1 MQCTIFTELSTTVLF
16 KLWYFRCAA
25 AKYYIWGW
33 HWSCTCNIKCFLLYI
48 ISILIGILCD
58 CNVQFCSCLPEFV
71 QLLQFG
77 LWGGTPSKPRIA
89 FAIDFLE
96 LIHAIQMECHASLKG
111 ICQAFE
117 VSHSSKITT
126 TPASRKLYPVI
137 IDAFEEYRCGYCL
150 YFFHAFI

>member
-1 MQCTIFTELSTTVLF
+1 MCCCEILYLRVALILHMQHQMFFTI
-16 KLWYFRCAA
+16 
-25 AKYYIWGW
+25 YIY
-33 HWSCTCNIKCFLLYI
+33 T
-48 ISILIGILCD
+48 ISILIGILLCD

>member
-1 MQCTIFTELSTTVLF
+1 MVLRHIIFDGGTDLAQHEMFCIT
-16 KLWYFRCAA
+16 
-25 AKYYIWGW
+25 
-33 HWSCTCNIKCFLLYI
+33 

-111 ICQAFE
+111 ICQA
-117 VSHSSKITT
+117 
-126 TPASRKLYPVI
+126 
-137 IDAFEEYRCGYCL
+137 
-150 YFFHAFI
+150 